1 MRISN
6 ELNAPPP
13 GGPLAEFLRLQ
24 TDFHARLADETLRYL
39 RHLQGVVAPSSP
51 GTFAIPSDDLHLAAA
66 ASPGTAARLT
76 IEVENLQR
84 AHCLIAP
91 HLSPLISASGTTWF
105 PEVTQGSASR
115 LIAPGA
121 VMPVEMEIS
130 IPASLPADIYR
141 GALMLQGFRD
151 GALPVTIDVL
161 SANGARL
168 VKKKKRAPRKAR
180 ARR

>member
-6 ELNAPPP
+6 ESNAPPP

-51 GTFAIPSDDLHLAAA
+51 GTFAVPSDDLRLAASA
-66 ASPGTAARLT
+66 APGGTARIT

-91 HLSPLISASGTTWF
+91 QLSPLISASGTTWF
-105 PEVTQGSASR
+105 PEVNHGTASR
-115 LIAPGA
+115 LLGPGA
-121 VMPVEMEIS
+121 VAPIEIHIT
-130 IPASLPADIYR
+130 IPATLPADTYR
-141 GALMLQGFRD
+141 GALLLQGFRD
-151 GALPVTIDVL
+151 GALPVTIDV
-161 SANGARL
+161 GATKTR
-168 VKKKKRAPRKAR
+168 KKRAKR
-180 ARR
+180 